1 MRPFAFFN
9 PSRKRMRYQ
18 EREREWEKRNKLGMT
33 FNGNRNLHGDMSV
46 SEQMNIN
53 QTLWIPR

>member
-1 MRPFAFFN
+1 
-9 PSRKRMRYQ
+9 
-18 EREREWEKRNKLGMT
+18 MT